1 MKALFIGGSGYIGR
15 NLMLLMGHEET
26 DYYSRHKLEGKE
38 FEKFNWIEGD
48 VSDHE
53 KLVPLIKNYDTI
65 YYLSNSYSANE
76 DEAMKVNVFGI
87 KAVANEVKRIDKN
100 QRLIYFS
107 SINVHY
113 GKNEYFR
120 TRRTGEDN
128 ASLVKN
134 HLIVRLSFVFGGHN
148 DSFINLIN
156 QLYSKG
162 VDRLPKEGRASPTH
176 IEDLAETIKKS
187 SGITGAIYANSSSQL
202 TFLDCMNIYGKKMG
216 KPEIKE
222 AGGILSRHAGEK
234 LVEEGK
240 IDKITLDRILE
251 DYFREASSVIR
262 FIKDQKKFEDYVQ
275 NLPKA

>member
-15 NLMLLMGHEET
+15 NLMLLMGHEEN
-26 DYYSRHKLEGKE
+26 DYYSRHKIDGEQYA
-38 FEKFNWIEGD
+38 KFNWIEGD

-53 KLVPLIKNYDTI
+53 KLVPLIKNYDVV
-65 YYLSNSYSANE
+65 YYLSNSYSTNE
-76 DEAMKVNVFGI
+76 EEAMKVNVFGI
-87 KAVANEVKRIDKN
+87 KAVATEIKKIDKN

-107 SINVHY
+107 SVNVHY
-113 GKNEYFR
+113 GKDEYFR

-134 HLIVRLSFVFGGHN
+134 HLIVRLSFVFGGEN
-148 DSFINLIN
+148 DGLIS
-156 QLYSKG
+156 LIDGLFSKG
-162 VDRLPKEGRASPTH
+162 VDRLPREGRVCPTH
-176 IEDLAETIKKS
+176 IEDVAETIKKS
-187 SGITGAIYANSSSQL
+187 SGITGSIYANSSSQL
-202 TFLDCMNIYGKKMG
+202 TFLDCMNIYGKKFG
-216 KPEIKE
+216 KPEVKE
-222 AGGILSRHAGEK
+222 AGGLLSRHAGAK

-262 FIKDQKKFEDYVQ
+262 FIKEQKKFEDYVQ